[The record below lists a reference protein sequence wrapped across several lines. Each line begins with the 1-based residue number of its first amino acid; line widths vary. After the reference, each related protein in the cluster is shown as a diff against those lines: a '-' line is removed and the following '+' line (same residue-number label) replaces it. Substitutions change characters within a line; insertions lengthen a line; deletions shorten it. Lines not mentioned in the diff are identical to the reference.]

1 MRRPACLDPSTRTSV
16 LAAVRA
22 GADAPDAAHAR
33 FFDRYAP
40 FVFGAARAR
49 GLQPSDADDVVQAVM
64 LQLLRDGGLA
74 AYDRAK
80 GPFRPWLS
88 RLVSW
93 RTEDL
98 RRRAGAAPEPVPDEA
113 FAVLPDTGPAA
124 SPAGDA
130 LAAAEEAAWRAA
142 AFNEAVRRLRAEL
155 PPSHFAAFQASV
167 LEGLPAAAAMR
178 AGGVSRDNLYQI
190 RRRVKPRFDALLSE
204 ALRAL
209 EDPAAP

>member
-1 MRRPACLDPSTRTSV
+1 MHRAPRVDPSTRTSV
-16 LAAVRA
+16 LDAVLA
-22 GADAPDAAHAR
+22 GADAPPAAHVR

-49 GLQPSDADDVVQAVM
+49 GLQPSDADEVVQAVM
-64 LQLLRDGGLA
+64 LALLRDGGLA

-88 RLVSW
+88 RLVAW
-93 RTEDL
+93 RAEDV
-98 RRRAGAAPEPVPDEA
+98 RRRAASAPEPRPAESFDT
-113 FAVLPDTGPAA
+113 LPDRRSAAGPA
-124 SPAGDA
+124 SDA
-130 LAAAEEAAWRAA
+130 LAAAEETAWRAA
-142 AFNEAVRRLRAEL
+142 AFDEAVRRLRAEL

-190 RRRVKPRFDALLSE
+190 RRRVKPRFDALLAE

-209 EDPAAP
+209 EDPASP

>member
-1 MRRPACLDPSTRTSV
+1 MKRTSADPSTRTSV

-49 GLQPSDADDVVQAVM
+49 GLQPADADEVVQAVM
-64 LQLLRDGGLA
+64 LALLRDGGLA
-74 AYDRAK
+74 AYDRAR

-88 RLVSW
+88 RLVAW
-93 RTEDL
+93 RVGDV
-98 RRRAGAAPEPVPDEA
+98 RRRAAAAPEPRPNETFDA
-113 FAVLPDTGPAA
+113 LPDRRPAAGPAA
-124 SPAGDA
+124 DA

-142 AFNEAVRRLRAEL
+142 AFDEAVRRLRAEL

-190 RRRVKPRFDALLSE
+190 RRRVKPRFDALLAE

>member
-40 FVFGAARAR
+40 FVFSAARAR

-64 LQLLRDGGLA
+64 LHLLRDGGLA

-88 RLVSW
+88 RLVAW
-93 RTEDL
+93 RAEDL
-98 RRRAGAAPEPVPDEA
+98 RRRANAAPEPVPDEA

-142 AFNEAVRRLRAEL
+142 AFDDAVRRLRAEL

-190 RRRVKPRFDALLSE
+190 RRRVKPRFDALLAE